1 MRFWIRRLSAKS
13 EILVQSSFGLALAL
27 NALLVP
33 WLDEYLDPA
42 GVEYE

>member
-1 MRFWIRRLSAKS
+1 MRFCILLLSAKS
-13 EILVQSSFGLALAL
+13 EILVQSSSGFAEEL

-33 WLDEYLDPA
+33 WPVICREVV